1 MSNAWSAYDGR
12 ESAGY
17 GSARSASTPYV
28 GASAL
33 GGELDERRE
42 GSPAKWVRPLLIGLT
57 AACALVLL
65 ARFVGEPLTVIRHV
79 AVHSDVPL
87 SDEQVLA
94 LSGIP
99 GGAHWYSVSAEEIEK
114 RLAASPLVHRAKVE
128 RVFPDTVRM
137 TVWGRQPAAL
147 VLAAMGGRSLPVLV
161 DGEGV
166 VYKVGTSGAD
176 LDLPVVSGLTAGEV
190 ALGAALPRVY
200 GALFGDLRALREK
213 SPAMYGAL
221 SEVKV
226 ASPAADG
233 AADAAEATAHSP
245 SPQDLELLVYLTSSR
260 VPIRTRGSLDE
271 SFVKY
276 ALMVVDLLSRQGV
289 LQDIQ
294 ELDFRSGDVVYKTGG
309 RGSGPAV
316 SPGPAKGS
324 AADGSGSGPAAVVK
338 GGMSR

>member
-1 MSNAWSAYDGR
+1 MSSAWSVYGGG

-17 GSARSASTPYV
+17 VGGAAR
-28 GASAL
+28 
-33 GGELDERRE
+33 GGQADERPE
-42 GSPAKWVRPLLIGLT
+42 GSRARWIRPLLIALS
-57 AACALVLL
+57 AACAVVLL

-99 GGAHWYSVSAEEIEK
+99 AGAHWYSVSAEQIERK
-114 RLAASPLVHRAKVE
+114 LETSPLVHRAKVE

-137 TVWGRQPAAL
+137 TLWGRQPAAL
-147 VLAAMGGRSLPVLV
+147 VLAAMDGRSLPVLV

-166 VYKVGTSGAD
+166 VYRLGTTGAD
-176 LDLPVVSGLTAGEV
+176 LDLPVVSGLTAGDM
-190 ALGAALPRVY
+190 ALGAALPRTYV
-200 GALFGDLRALREK
+200 GLFADLRALREK
-213 SPAMYGAL
+213 APAMYAAL
-221 SEVKV
+221 SEVRV
-226 ASPAADG
+226 APPASDG
-233 AADAAEATAHSP
+233 SSAGTDPAVRGT

-294 ELDFRSGDVVYKTGG
+294 ELDFRSGDVVYRSTGSAGTPYRMGG
-309 RGSGPAV
+309 RPA
-316 SPGPAKGS
+316 PQGT
-324 AADGSGSGPAAVVK
+324 AAVDAAGTVTAE

>member
-1 MSNAWSAYDGR
+1 MSNAWSVYGGR
-12 ESAGY
+12 ESA
-17 GSARSASTPYV
+17 AYV
-28 GASAL
+28 GAAHG
-33 GGELDERRE
+33 GGEIDERRE
-42 GSPAKWVRPLLIGLT
+42 GSPAKWVRPLLIALI
-57 AACALVLL
+57 AACAVVLL

-99 GGAHWYSVSAEEIEK
+99 AGAHWYSVSAEEIQK
-114 RLAASPLVHRAKVE
+114 RLEASPLVHRARVE

-137 TVWGRQPAAL
+137 TLWGRQPAAL

-166 VYKVGTSGAD
+166 VYKVGATDAD
-176 LDLPVVSGLTAGEV
+176 LDLPVVSGLTAGDV
-190 ALGAALPRVY
+190 ALGASLPRAY
-200 GALFGDLRALREK
+200 GALFADLRALREK
-213 SPAMYGAL
+213 APAMYGAL
-221 SEVKV
+221 SEVRV
-226 ASPAADG
+226 AAPAADG
-233 AADAAEATAHSP
+233 STAGADPAVHTT

-294 ELDFRSGDVVYKTGG
+294 ELDFRSGDVVYRSTGSAGTQYKMGG
-309 RGSGPAV
+309 RGSGRAA
-316 SPGPAKGS
+316 SPGS
-324 AADGSGSGPAAVVK
+324 ERGPAAAGDGAASTASVK

>member
-1 MSNAWSAYDGR
+1 MSSAWSAYGGR

-17 GSARSASTPYV
+17 GSTRSASTPHV

-33 GGELDERRE
+33 RGQADERPE
-42 GSPAKWVRPLLIGLT
+42 GSPARWVRPLFIALS

-65 ARFVGEPLTVIRHV
+65 GRFVGEPLTVIHHV

-99 GGAHWYSVSAEEIEK
+99 AGAHWYSVS
-114 RLAASPLVHRAKVE
+114 LVHRARVE
-128 RVFPDTVRM
+128 RVFPDTIRM

-147 VLAAMGGRSLPVLV
+147 VLAAADGRSLPVLV
-161 DGEGV
+161 DGDGV
-166 VYKVGTSGAD
+166 VYKVGSTGAD
-176 LDLPVVSGLTAGEV
+176 LDVPVVSGLTAGDM
-190 ALGAALPRVY
+190 ALGAALPRAY
-200 GALFGDLRALREK
+200 GALFADLRALREK
-213 SPAMYGAL
+213 APAMYGAL
-221 SEVKV
+221 SEVRV
-226 ASPAADG
+226 AGPAADAP
-233 AADAAEATAHSP
+233 AADTAARAT

-289 LQDIQ
+289 LQNIQ
-294 ELDFRSGDVVYKTGG
+294 ELDFRSGDVVYKMGG
-309 RGSGPAV
+309 RG
-316 SPGPAKGS
+316 
-324 AADGSGSGPAAVVK
+324 AAPAAGGNITASAVTVE